1 MTPLRK
7 QMIDDMV
14 VRGLAEQTQSAYL
27 RAVTGLSRY
36 YGRRPDTLCDREVQ
50 DYLVYLHKER
60 KLAPM
65 SCNQVLHGLR
75 FFYHQTLRRD
85 RSDFRLP
92 CARRPLTL
100 PEILSREEVARIFA
114 ATDNIKHCTLLKT
127 TYAAGLRVSET
138 VSLKVSDIDSDRM
151 MVRVEQGKRGK
162 DRYALLSAR
171 LLEQLRMYWKHYR
184 PEVWLFPNRHQSAPI
199 SRATALRVFQLAKAR
214 AGIGKSG
221 GIHSLRHAFAT
232 HMLEAGADLYTIQQL
247 LGHGSIHSTMRYL
260 HLSQRQ
266 LSGNGSPLDLLEDSP
281 SG

>member
-27 RAVTGLSRY
+27 RAVAGLSQFYR
-36 YGRRPDTLCDREVQ
+36 RRPDTLSEREIQ
-50 DYLVYLHKER
+50 HYLVHLHKER
-60 KLAPM
+60 GLAPM

-75 FFYHQTLRRD
+75 FFYHQTLRRE
-85 RSDFRLP
+85 RIELRLP

-100 PEILSREEVARIFA
+100 PEILSREEVVRLFA
-114 ATDNIKHCTLLKT
+114 LTENLKHRTLLET

-138 VSLKVSDIDSDRM
+138 VNLRVCDIDSDRM
-151 MVRVEQGKRGK
+151 SLRIEQGKRMK

-171 LLEQLRMYWKHYR
+171 LLERLRIYWKQYR
-184 PEVWLFPNRHQSAPI
+184 PKVWLFPNRHENAPI
-199 SRATALRVFQLAKAR
+199 CRGTALRIFQLAKAR
-214 AGIGKSG
+214 AGIGKRG

-232 HMLEAGADLYTIQQL
+232 HMLEAGTDLYTIQQL
-247 LGHGSIHSTMRYL
+247 LGHGSIRSTMRYL
-260 HLSQRQ
+260 HLTQRQ
-266 LSGNGSPLDLLEDSP
+266 LMSAESPLDLLEELP